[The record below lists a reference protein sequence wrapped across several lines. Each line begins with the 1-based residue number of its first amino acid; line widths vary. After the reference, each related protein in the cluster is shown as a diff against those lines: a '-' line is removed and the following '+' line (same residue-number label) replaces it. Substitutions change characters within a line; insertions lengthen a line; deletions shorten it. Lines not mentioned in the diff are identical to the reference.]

1 MAEIEMDVQPVMMD
15 PMAMAPMGVQPMVMA
30 DPMAMAP
37 MGTPQMMPA
46 PTDVTT
52 TTLTVPVPLQVHGTG
67 QLVHHVPKSD
77 SDNLQYG
84 RFPQVVECAKCGNI
98 VYTLTDYSLTSTI
111 CYRIEVFFLSL
122 FTFGLAC
129 CLLLSY
135 YAPERRVKVKHECP
149 VCFAEVGRMN
159 RELCDKVE

>member
-52 TTLTVPVPLQVHGTG
+52 TTLTVPVPLQVHGSG

-77 SDNLQYG
+77 SDGLLYG
-84 RFPQVVECAKCGNI
+84 RYPQVVECAKCGNI
-98 VYTLTDYSLTSTI
+98 VYTHTDLSLTSFI
-111 CYRIEVFFLSL
+111 CYYIEVFFINM
-122 FTFGLAC
+122 FTLLAAC
-129 CLLLSY
+129 CILRSY
-135 YAPERRVKVKHECP
+135 CAPERMIKVKHECP
-149 VCFAEVGRMN
+149 ICFAELGRM
-159 RELCDKVE
+159 EKHCKDKD